1 MVQMG
6 RSTLKPEPGAAETLT
21 MTATSHPANA
31 WATHPAGKAVRVF
44 IAAAGMVTAT
54 FVLMTASL
62 VSSGSWALVLLG
74 VGLAASA
81 IRAARVPTVTRLALV
96 AAALIAIPLS
106 IQVF

>member
-1 MVQMG
+1 MVEMG
-6 RSTLKPEPGAAETLT
+6 RSTLKPGQMPADTSS
-21 MTATSHPANA
+21 MTATTHPVSA
-31 WATHPAGKAVRVF
+31 WAVHPAGKAVRAF
-44 IAAAGMVTAT
+44 IAVAGMITAV

-81 IRAARVPTVTRLALV
+81 ISAARVPNVTRLALV
-96 AAALIAIPLS
+96 TAILIAIPLS